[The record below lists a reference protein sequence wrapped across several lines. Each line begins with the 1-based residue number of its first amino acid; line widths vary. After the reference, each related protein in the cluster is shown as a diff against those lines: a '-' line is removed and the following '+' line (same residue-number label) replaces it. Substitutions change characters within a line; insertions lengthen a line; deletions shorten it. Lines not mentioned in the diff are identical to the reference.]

1 VHLQHAAL
9 RRHTPVMIARK
20 RLRDLV
26 TGKSNRLPSSQTST
40 LKPAAAATQRDHR
53 IDWLRGIA
61 LVSIFINH
69 MPGNRFENWTTRN
82 FGFSDAAELF
92 VLLAG
97 MAAAFAFFPRMLKG
111 DMPGVALKAV
121 RRAGVLYS
129 MHIVSTLAAVGVFA
143 SAAWLIG
150 NPEILELIG
159 VAPMLAE
166 PLTGLGGVLLGGHQL
181 GYFNILPLYVFLI
194 LLVPAYMW
202 LAARDLRLMLA
213 VSFSMYL
220 TAHMLP
226 IDMPNFPTDEGWF
239 FNPFAWQLL
248 FASGMALGAMRVR
261 GQSVAWHPVAGAIA
275 ATYALFAAVWMI
287 GDLGGRVSFDL
298 LPHWI
303 DTLAKSALPAT
314 RYLHIMALAYLL
326 GHSPVWPWLKR
337 FGANNFLTV
346 LGRNSLPVFVLGSLL
361 SMVGYIT
368 LVHTGSVLWLEL
380 ALTVGGVALMTVFAR
395 FVEAGLPGRIMSQV
409 ALRAPALVQAHSDI
423 ETSDTPTGRR

>member
-1 VHLQHAAL
+1 MS
-9 RRHTPVMIARK
+9 R
-20 RLRDLV
+20 
-26 TGKSNRLPSSQTST
+26 G
-40 LKPAAAATQRDHR
+40 RDHR

-111 DMPGVALKAV
+111 DLPGVAQKAL
-121 RRAGVLYS
+121 RRAGILYS

-143 SAAWLIG
+143 GAAWLIS
-150 NPEILELIG
+150 NDEILELIG
-159 VAPMLAE
+159 VAPILAE
-166 PLTGLGGVLLGGHQL
+166 PLTGLKGILLGGHQL

-202 LAARDLRLMLA
+202 LAAKDLRALMGVSLSLYLA
-213 VSFSMYL
+213 
-220 TAHMLP
+220 AHVLP
-226 IDMPNFPTDEGWF
+226 IDMPNFPTDDGWF

-248 FASGMALGAMRVR
+248 FASGIALGVMRVR
-261 GQSVAWHPVAGAIA
+261 GQSVPWHPVAAAIA
-275 ATYALFAAVWMI
+275 GAYVLFAAVWMM
-287 GDLGGRVSFDL
+287 GDMGGRVSFDL
-298 LPHWI
+298 LPAWI
-303 DTLAKSALPAT
+303 DTLAKSTLPAS

-337 FGANNFLTV
+337 FGAHNFLTEM
-346 LGRNSLPVFVLGSLL
+346 GRNSLPVFVFGSLL

-380 ALTVGGVALMTVFAR
+380 VLTVGGVALMTAMAR
-395 FVEAGLPGRIMSQV
+395 IIEAGVPARVLAHATQRLQ
-409 ALRAPALVQAHSDI
+409 ALTGGAEI
-423 ETSDTPTGRR
+423 ETPDTPTGRG

>member
-1 VHLQHAAL
+1 MREDIKGLGF
-9 RRHTPVMIARK
+9 REN
-20 RLRDLV
+20 
-26 TGKSNRLPSSQTST
+26 NRLQLSQNTTQTPTSGT
-40 LKPAAAATQRDHR
+40 GRDHR

-97 MAAAFAFFPRMLKG
+97 MAAAFAFFPRMLKA

-129 MHIVSTLAAVGVFA
+129 MHIVSTLAAVAVFA
-143 SAAWLIG
+143 GAAWMIG

-159 VAPMLAE
+159 VAPILAD
-166 PLTGLGGVLLGGHQL
+166 PLTGLGSVLLGGHQL

-202 LAARDLRLMLA
+202 LAARDLRLMLG
-213 VSFSMYL
+213 VSLAMYL
-220 TAHMLP
+220 AAHMLP
-226 IDMPNFPTDEGWF
+226 IDMPNFPADEGWF

-248 FASGMALGAMRVR
+248 FASGIALGTMRVR
-261 GQSVAWHPVAGAIA
+261 GQCVPWHPVAGIA
-275 ATYALFAAVWMI
+275 AAGYVAFAAIWMI

-337 FGANNFLTV
+337 FGASNFLTV
-346 LGRNSLPVFVLGSLL
+346 MGRNSLPVFVLGSLL
-361 SMVGYIT
+361 SMIGYIT
-368 LVHTGSVLWLEL
+368 LVHTGSALWIEV
-380 ALTVGGVALMTVFAR
+380 ALTFGGIALMTAFAR
-395 FVEAGLPGRIMSQV
+395 FVEAGVPARI
-409 ALRAPALVQAHSDI
+409 AAPLRARVRTLAPESTDI
-423 ETSDTPTGRR
+423 ETSETPTGRR

>member
-1 VHLQHAAL
+1 MREKMRDLGF
-9 RRHTPVMIARK
+9 RKNK
-20 RLRDLV
+20 RLQL
-26 TGKSNRLPSSQTST
+26 SQTT
-40 LKPAAAATQRDHR
+40 TQKPVSGAGRDHR

-97 MAAAFAFFPRMLKG
+97 MAAAFAFFTRMLKG
-111 DMPGVALKAV
+111 DTAGVALKAV

-129 MHIVSTLAAVGVFA
+129 MHIVSTLAAVAVFA
-143 SAAWLIG
+143 GAAWMIG

-159 VAPMLAE
+159 VAPMLAD
-166 PLTGLGGVLLGGHQL
+166 PLAGFSGVLLGGHQL

-202 LAARDLRLMLA
+202 LAARDLRLMLG
-213 VSFSMYL
+213 VSVAMYL
-220 TAHMLP
+220 AAHLLP
-226 IDMPNFPTDEGWF
+226 IDMPNFPADEGWF

-248 FASGMALGAMRVR
+248 FASGIALGAMRVR
-261 GQSVAWHPVAGAIA
+261 GQSVPWHPVAGLVA
-275 ATYALFAAVWMI
+275 AAYVVFAAVWMI
-287 GDLGGRVSFDL
+287 GDMGGRVSFDL

-303 DTLAKSALPAT
+303 DTLAKSALPAS

-326 GHSPVWPWLKR
+326 GHSPVWAWLKW
-337 FGANNFLTV
+337 FGANNFLS
-346 LGRNSLPVFVLGSLL
+346 LMGRNSLPVFVLGSLL

-368 LVHTGSVLWLEL
+368 LVHTGSAVWLEV
-380 ALTVGGVALMTVFAR
+380 ALTLGGVALMTAFAR
-395 FVEAGLPGRIMSQV
+395 FVEAGTPQRII
-409 ALRAPALVQAHSDI
+409 APLMTRVRTLVPTSADI